1 MNVVPMKVGS
11 MVWCDQ
17 DDGQHGLVLANV
29 YTVSLSYRTACA
41 AAAAIA
47 AASSAAAATASASAR
62 CVASCASS
70 AKVRAFAA
78 LIWVVSTA
86 RLEAAL
92 AGPWPGAAPKAG
104 PWTGPGL
111 AAA

>member
-1 MNVVPMKVGS
+1 
-11 MVWCDQ
+11 
-17 DDGQHGLVLANV
+17 
-29 YTVSLSYRTACA
+29 
-41 AAAAIA
+41 
-47 AASSAAAATASASAR
+47 
-62 CVASCASS
+62 
-70 AKVRAFAA
+70 